1 MRQVD
6 RNVLDA
12 AKAGNE
18 DDVRKYLEEGA
29 NVNVHDDTY
38 GSQCKR
44 TTYRGVRAGWRK
56 QVKKHTNASPP
67 GNVSLNPPSPSM
79 PSVNLG
85 VINAQSVGSKS
96 AVLVDSILD
105 HKFDLVAITETWL
118 KPDDSTADF
127 TPDGYTFTHIPR
139 VSKRGGEVG
148 LLFRS
153 NMNIAMH
160 TFDQLKSFESIHCE
174 ISDISQSLRLVII
187 YRPQK
192 KSTGCSFNDFINDFH
207 TLMDFYV
214 LHKSSLI
221 ITGDFNIH
229 MDVPDDPETIQFVD
243 VLSSYELLQHVTEPT
258 HYLGHMLDLVISRE
272 GESILAHTK
281 VKERFSDHFVLACK
295 LNMNRPPTLKKIIT
309 TRHLKAINITDF
321 CSDFCSSAFSTNLS
335 EITDM
340 SHLVDQY
347 NKSLTD
353 IFNMHAPA
361 KTRTVIIRPFS
372 PWYNDEIREAKHK
385 RRQLEKKWRHSKLE
399 IDRQLYSEQ
408 RQFVIGLMC
417 NAKINFY
424 SALINESANDQKQMF
439 KTFDK
444 LLHRSKDSPLPKS
457 SSDEALANR
466 FSDYFIKKIKTIRDL
481 FPPTVTSTCIDVSTN
496 ICLDHFTLITEDES
510 GSVPAVLKEAH
521 VRPLLKKSGLDQDD
535 LKNYRPVSNLPW
547 ISKLIERVVSARISD
562 FQERNQLQ
570 ECYQSAY
577 KKRHSVETAL
587 LRVQSDILSALNSGD
602 ICALILLDLSAAFDT
617 VDSEILLKRL
627 HDYIGLSGTALSWAK
642 SYLSDRS
649 QRVVIGNAMSEPCS
663 LEFGLPQ
670 DRCWGRSGLQFT
682 LIQLVT

>member
-1 MRQVD
+1 MQCTDHTVS
-6 RNVLDA
+6 LDTW
-12 AKAGNE
+12 KNIQSLGI
-18 DDVRKYLEEGA
+18 
-29 NVNVHDDTY
+29 
-38 GSQCKR
+38 QCKR

-67 GNVSLNPPSPSM
+67 GNVSLNPPSPS
-79 PSVNLG
+79 VNLG

-96 AVLVDSILD
+96 AILVDSILD

-139 VSKRGGEVG
+139 VSKRGGG
-148 LLFRS
+148 
-153 NMNIAMH
+153 
-160 TFDQLKSFESIHCE
+160 
-174 ISDISQSLRLVII
+174 
-187 YRPQK
+187 
-192 KSTGCSFNDFINDFH
+192 
-207 TLMDFYV
+207 
-214 LHKSSLI
+214 
-221 ITGDFNIH
+221 
-229 MDVPDDPETIQFVD
+229 
-243 VLSSYELLQHVTEPT
+243 HVTEPT
-258 HYLGHMLDLVISRE
+258 HYLGRMLDLVISRE

-385 RRQLEKKWRHSKLE
+385 RRQLEKKWRRSKLE

-408 RQFVIGLMC
+408 RHFVIGLMC

-496 ICLDHFTLITEDES
+496 ICLDHFTLTTEDEVRKIIMNSPSKSCSLDPVPTWIVKEGIDIFLPALTHLINTSLQS

-602 ICALILLDLSAAFDT
+602 ICALIF
-617 VDSEILLKRL
+617 
-627 HDYIGLSGTALSWAK
+627 
-642 SYLSDRS
+642 
-649 QRVVIGNAMSEPCS
+649 
-663 LEFGLPQ
+663 
-670 DRCWGRSGLQFT
+670 
-682 LIQLVT
+682 